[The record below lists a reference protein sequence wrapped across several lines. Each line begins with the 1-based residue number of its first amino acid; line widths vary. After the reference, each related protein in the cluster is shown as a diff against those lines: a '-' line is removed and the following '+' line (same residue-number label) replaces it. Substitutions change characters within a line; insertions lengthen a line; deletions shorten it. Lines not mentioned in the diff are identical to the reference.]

1 MIKIQKRIRMKPLVH
16 IGKEKVTYIYVVNE
30 IK

>member
-1 MIKIQKRIRMKPLVH
+1 MIKIQYRIRMKPFVH
-16 IGKEKVTYIYVVNE
+16 TGKEKVTYIYVVNK